1 MDLRAPAPAW
11 ASIRWNM
18 DECAL
23 YSDPALYDLL
33 FPSARDSASVT
44 DDARRQRIVASERF
58 YLDEA
63 RRSGGPV
70 LELGCGSGRLT
81 VPIAQ
86 SGIETVG
93 VDLSASMLD
102 AARAKARAAGV
113 EIQFLEADMRSFELP
128 RRFAA
133 IFIPGNSLLHLVTI
147 QDLKQCLGCVRRH
160 LVDGGRLVFDI
171 SKWDL
176 THQPRHP
183 LLSVN
188 EITIE
193 ETSSYDAAD
202 QIRHVTWYLS
212 SPGAPDYRVIS
223 FALRVIFPQEFLLLL
238 EATGFKLD
246 ARYGEFTG
254 EPFDSSSP
262 RQVCI
267 CSRL

>member
-1 MDLRAPAPAW
+1 
-11 ASIRWNM
+11 M
-18 DECAL
+18 DECPL
-23 YSDPALYDLL
+23 YADPALYDSL
-33 FPSARDSASVT
+33 FPNARESASVT
-44 DDARRQRIVASERF
+44 DDARRQRTIASERF

-86 SGIETVG
+86 SGIEIIG
-93 VDLSASMLD
+93 ADLSAPMLE

-113 EIQFLEADMRSFELP
+113 EVQFLEADMRGFELH

-133 IFIPGNSLLHLVTI
+133 ILIPGNSLLHLVTI
-147 QDLKQCLGCVRRH
+147 QDLKQCLGCVRHH
-160 LVDGGRLVFDI
+160 LAEGGRLVFDI

-176 THQPRHP
+176 TPQPRHP

-193 ETSSYDAAD
+193 ETSSYDSAD

-212 SPGAPDYRVIS
+212 SPGASDFRVIT
-223 FALRVIFPQEFLLLL
+223 FTLRVIFPQELLVLL
-238 EATGFKLD
+238 AATGFSLD
-246 ARYGEFTG
+246 ARFGEFTR
-254 EPFDSSSP
+254 EPFVSSSP

-267 CSRL
+267 CSLL